1 MKKDNQFQER
11 KFSIPQRA
19 GRLKQKDMFDLDTLD
34 DFEPFKTTINVFF
47 SPTAVPAKTSSMF
60 YKKKTPFTQFVN
72 ASYAG
77 GVYFNPPV
85 AGI

>member
-1 MKKDNQFQER
+1 
-11 KFSIPQRA
+11 
-19 GRLKQKDMFDLDTLD
+19 MFDLDTVE
-34 DFEPFKTTINVFF
+34 DFEPFKTTSNVFF
-47 SPTAVPAKTSSMF
+47 SPTSASAKTSSLH

-77 GVYFNPPV
+77 GVFFNPPV